1 MPLSSNPLVS
11 VVIVNW
17 NTRKLLHDC
26 LNSVFQETKECR
38 LEVWVVDNNS
48 PDGSAEMVAKDF
60 PEVKLI
66 ANKDNVGFAPANNQA
81 LSLCTGDYI
90 LLLNPD
96 TVVLA
101 GAIDKMAYWYK
112 ANENKQLG
120 IVTCKLL
127 NADGSLQKSVNPFYS
142 FWSTLLENRFLSGFL
157 SRFKS
162 SSRILESHWEHDKI
176 KDIDWAYGAVMFF
189 SRKVFDTIGLLDE
202 RFYIYAE
209 EIDYFMRIRKAG
221 LRSVF
226 LPDVHITH
234 FGGSSSKQKRAAM
247 FIQNYKSFYLFLN
260 KHYGGLSYWAYRL
273 RAQVYLVFWLI
284 KYSLGKDEESKVQ
297 KQVYKETLLWHFKA
311 ESFKF

>member
-1 MPLSSNPLVS
+1 MSLSGAPTVS

-17 NTRKLLHDC
+17 NTRNLLSDC
-26 LNSVFQETKECR
+26 LKSVFSQTHSYH

-48 PDGSAEMVAKDF
+48 PDGSAEMVANDF

-66 ANKDNVGFAPANNQA
+66 ANTQNIGFAPANNQA
-81 LSLCTGDYI
+81 LRACTGDYI

-96 TVVLA
+96 TVILD
-101 GAIDKMAYWYK
+101 GAIDKLGQWYELHEK
-112 ANENKQLG
+112 ERLG

-127 NADGSLQKSVNPFYS
+127 NADGSLQKSVNSFYS

-157 SRFKS
+157 AKFKAS
-162 SSRILESHWEHDKI
+162 SKILESHWEHNKI

-189 SRKVFDTIGLLDE
+189 SRKVFEKVGLLDE
-202 RFYIYAE
+202 QFYIYAE
-209 EIDYFMRIRKAG
+209 EIDYFMRVRKLG

-226 LPDVHITH
+226 LPDVTITH

-247 FIQNYKSFYLFLN
+247 FIQNYKSFYLFLR
-260 KHYGGLSYWAYRL
+260 KHYGLFSYWAYRL
-273 RAQVYLVFWLI
+273 RAQLYLLFWFI
-284 KYSLGKDEESKVQ
+284 RYSMGKDAESSVQ
-297 KQVYKETLLWHFKA
+297 KQVYRETLLWHFKA